1 MLSACRLW
9 RFASVHRASAAI
21 GHQRCTL
28 GRQSGSF
35 FIRERDSMQERRLLV
50 GKGLRPKT
58 L

>member
-1 MLSACRLW
+1 MSEKVPQET
-9 RFASVHRASAAI
+9 FSNE
-21 GHQRCTL
+21 L